1 LEAAA
6 QDRDA
11 VIEKQRRKI
20 NFLKAQLGGVN
31 KVCICRLNFVEVHFI
46 TKSVFQQASR
56 LIHVKRNP
64 VAKRT
69 SCLV

>member
-1 LEAAA
+1 MISHIYRESNSVNLLNKILWSFIDRTSALEAAA

-31 KVCICRLNFVEVHFI
+31 KVCICPFNF
-46 TKSVFQQASR
+46 KSVF
-56 LIHVKRNP
+56 
-64 VAKRT
+64 
-69 SCLV
+69 